1 MHNLPT
7 HKSFPITI
15 DFLVYD
21 RFSNHCMAN
30 CLEPFRAANTL
41 SANNV
46 YEWNFVTL
54 DGLSVQSSSELTLMP
69 DQKFGETKRADFLFI
84 IASYDFRRHD
94 SVASRRALRAA
105 MKRYKNILGL
115 DSGPWMMAGA
125 GILDNHRATTH
136 WDIIDE
142 FSEEFVEVNVERQK
156 YIFDG
161 HIGTCG
167 GGMAAFDLSLLIIRE
182 INGVTVALD
191 VASIFL
197 SGTDLPQEYRANT
210 VSKIQEVQKAL
221 EIMHENIEDI
231 LTIPNIANKIGIS
244 SKQLHR
250 FFLKDLAQSPKQV
263 YLNTRLSFGRHLLQA
278 TQKPINEVALRSG
291 YENVSAFSR
300 AFKTRFDKTPS
311 DYRNHFLS

>member
-1 MHNLPT
+1 MQNLPT
-7 HKSFPITI
+7 PKSFPITI

-30 CLEPFRAANTL
+30 SLEPFRAANTL
-41 SANNV
+41 SANDV

-54 DGLSVQSSSELTLMP
+54 DGLSVQSSSELRLMP

-94 SVASRRALRAA
+94 SEASRRALRAA
-105 MKRYKNILGL
+105 MKRYKNIIGL

-125 GILDNHRATTH
+125 GIIDNYRATAH

-161 HIGTCG
+161 NIGTCG
-167 GGMAAFDLSLLIIRE
+167 GGMAAFDLSLSIIRE

-191 VASIFL
+191 VASMFL
-197 SGTDLPQEYRANT
+197 SGADLPQEYRTNT
-210 VSKIQEVQKAL
+210 VCKIQEVQKAL
-221 EIMHENIEDI
+221 EIMHKNIEDI

-250 FFLKDLAQSPKQV
+250 FFLKDLGQSPKKV
-263 YLNTRLSFGRHLLQA
+263 YLNIRLSFGRHLLQA

-300 AFKTRFDKTPS
+300 AFKMRFDQTPS
-311 DYRNHFLS
+311 EYRNHFN

>member
-1 MHNLPT
+1 MQNLPT
-7 HKSFPITI
+7 PKSFPITI

-30 CLEPFRAANTL
+30 TLEPFRAANTL
-41 SANNV
+41 SANDV

-54 DGLSVQSSSELTLMP
+54 DGLSVQSSSELRLMP

-105 MKRYKNILGL
+105 MKRYKNIIGL

-125 GILDNHRATTH
+125 GIIDNHRATAH

-161 HIGTCG
+161 NIGTCG
-167 GGMAAFDLSLLIIRE
+167 GGMAAFDLSLSIIRE

-197 SGTDLPQEYRANT
+197 SGADLPQEYRTNT
-210 VSKIQEVQKAL
+210 VCKIQEVQKAL
-221 EIMHENIEDI
+221 EIMHKNIEDI
-231 LTIPNIANKIGIS
+231 LTIPNIATKIGIS

-250 FFLKDLAQSPKQV
+250 FFLKDLGQSPKKV
-263 YLNTRLSFGRHLLQA
+263 YLNIRLSFGRHLLQA

-300 AFKTRFDKTPS
+300 AFKMRFDQTPS
-311 DYRNHFLS
+311 EYRNHFN

>member
-1 MHNLPT
+1 MQNLPML
-7 HKSFPITI
+7 KSFPITI

-41 SANNV
+41 SANDV
-46 YEWNFVTL
+46 HEWNFVTL
-54 DGLSVQSSSELTLMP
+54 DGLSVQSSSELRLMP

-105 MKRYKNILGL
+105 MKRYKNIIGL

-125 GILDNHRATTH
+125 GIIDNHRATAH

-161 HIGTCG
+161 NIGTCG
-167 GGMAAFDLSLLIIRE
+167 GGMAAFDLSLSIIRE
-182 INGVTVALD
+182 INGVKTAGKTGAQIQQLISN
-191 VASIFL
+191 ASNL
-197 SGTDLPQEYRANT
+197 GVGMDT
-210 VSKIQEVQKAL
+210 
-221 EIMHENIEDI
+221 
-231 LTIPNIANKIGIS
+231 
-244 SKQLHR
+244 
-250 FFLKDLAQSPKQV
+250 
-263 YLNTRLSFGRHLLQA
+263 NTRALQFATGGSFGGGLRIVGERGPELEA
-278 TQKPINEVALRSG
+278 TGASRIFSNKDTAKMFKNPELVEEIKSLRSEVAGLRSDTRQMQASNSKYVKRN
-291 YENVSAFSR
+291 YEINRKWDVEGLPEQR
-300 AFKTRFDKTPS
+300 T
-311 DYRNHFLS
+311 

>member
-1 MHNLPT
+1 
-7 HKSFPITI
+7 
-15 DFLVYD
+15 
-21 RFSNHCMAN
+21 
-30 CLEPFRAANTL
+30 
-41 SANNV
+41 
-46 YEWNFVTL
+46 
-54 DGLSVQSSSELTLMP
+54 
-69 DQKFGETKRADFLFI
+69 
-84 IASYDFRRHD
+84 
-94 SVASRRALRAA
+94 
-105 MKRYKNILGL
+105 MKRYKNIIGL

-125 GILDNHRATTH
+125 GIIDNYRATAH

-161 HIGTCG
+161 NIGTCG
-167 GGMAAFDLSLLIIRE
+167 GGMAAFDLSLSIIRE

-191 VASIFL
+191 VASMFL
-197 SGTDLPQEYRANT
+197 SGAGLPQEYRTNT
-210 VSKIQEVQKAL
+210 VCKIHEVQKAL

-250 FFLKDLAQSPKQV
+250 FFLKDLEQSPKKV
-263 YLNTRLSFGRHLLQA
+263 YLNIRLSFGRHLLQA

-300 AFKTRFDKTPS
+300 AFKMRFDQTPS
-311 DYRNHFLS
+311 EYRNHFN

>member
-1 MHNLPT
+1 
-7 HKSFPITI
+7 
-15 DFLVYD
+15 
-21 RFSNHCMAN
+21 
-30 CLEPFRAANTL
+30 
-41 SANNV
+41 
-46 YEWNFVTL
+46 
-54 DGLSVQSSSELTLMP
+54 MP

-105 MKRYKNILGL
+105 MKRYKNIIGL

-125 GILDNHRATTH
+125 GIIDNHRATAH

-161 HIGTCG
+161 NIGTCG
-167 GGMAAFDLSLLIIRE
+167 GGMAAFDLSLSIIRE

-197 SGTDLPQEYRANT
+197 SGADLPQEYRTNT
-210 VSKIQEVQKAL
+210 VCKIQEVQKAL
-221 EIMHENIEDI
+221 EIMHKNIEDI

-250 FFLKDLAQSPKQV
+250 FFLKDLGQSPKKV
-263 YLNTRLSFGRHLLQA
+263 YLNIRLSFGRHLLQA

-300 AFKTRFDKTPS
+300 AFKMRFDQTPS
-311 DYRNHFLS
+311 EYRNHFN

>member
-1 MHNLPT
+1 MQNLPT
-7 HKSFPITI
+7 PKSFPITI

-30 CLEPFRAANTL
+30 TLEPFRAANTL
-41 SANNV
+41 SANDV

-54 DGLSVQSSSELTLMP
+54 DGLSVQSSSELRLMP

-94 SVASRRALRAA
+94 SEASRRALRAA
-105 MKRYKNILGL
+105 MKRYKNIIGL

-125 GILDNHRATTH
+125 GIIDNYRATAH

-161 HIGTCG
+161 NIGTCG
-167 GGMAAFDLSLLIIRE
+167 GGMAAFDLSLSIIRE

-191 VASIFL
+191 VASMFL
-197 SGTDLPQEYRANT
+197 SGADLPQEYRTNT
-210 VSKIQEVQKAL
+210 VCKIHEVQKAL

-231 LTIPNIANKIGIS
+231 LTIPSIANKIGIS

-250 FFLKDLAQSPKQV
+250 FFLKDLGQSPKKV
-263 YLNTRLSFGRHLLQA
+263 YLNIRLSFGRHLLQA

-300 AFKTRFDKTPS
+300 AFKMRFDQTPS
-311 DYRNHFLS
+311 KYRNHFN

>member
-1 MHNLPT
+1 MQNLPT
-7 HKSFPITI
+7 PKSFPITI

-30 CLEPFRAANTL
+30 TLEPFRAANTL
-41 SANNV
+41 SANDV

-54 DGLSVQSSSELTLMP
+54 DGLSVQSSSELRLMP

-94 SVASRRALRAA
+94 SEASRRALRAA
-105 MKRYKNILGL
+105 MKRYKNIIGL

-125 GILDNHRATTH
+125 GIIDNYRATAH

-161 HIGTCG
+161 NIGTCG
-167 GGMAAFDLSLLIIRE
+167 GGMAAFDLSLSIIRE

-191 VASIFL
+191 VASMFL
-197 SGTDLPQEYRANT
+197 SGAGLPQEYRTNT
-210 VSKIQEVQKAL
+210 VCKIHEVQKAL

-250 FFLKDLAQSPKQV
+250 FFLKDLGQSPKKV
-263 YLNTRLSFGRHLLQA
+263 YLNIRLSFGRHLLQA

-300 AFKTRFDKTPS
+300 AFKMRFDQTPS
-311 DYRNHFLS
+311 EYRNHFN

>member
-1 MHNLPT
+1 MQNLPML
-7 HKSFPITI
+7 KSFPITI

-41 SANNV
+41 SANDV

-54 DGLSVQSSSELTLMP
+54 DGLSVQSSSELRLMP

-94 SVASRRALRAA
+94 REASRRALRAA
-105 MKRYKNILGL
+105 MTRYHNIIGL

-125 GILDNHRATTH
+125 GIIDNHRATAH

-161 HIGTCG
+161 NIGTCG
-167 GGMAAFDLSLLIIRE
+167 GGMAAFDLSLSIIRE

-197 SGTDLPQEYRANT
+197 SGADLPQEYRTNT
-210 VSKIQEVQKAL
+210 VCKIQEVQKAL
-221 EIMHENIEDI
+221 EIMHKNIEDI

-250 FFLKDLAQSPKQV
+250 FFLKDLGQSPKKV
-263 YLNTRLSFGRHLLQA
+263 YLNIRLSFGRHLLQA
-278 TQKPINEVALRSG
+278 TQKPINEVDLRSG

-300 AFKTRFDKTPS
+300 AFKMRFDQTPS
-311 DYRNHFLS
+311 EYRNHFN